1 MCVKKEELPL
11 DLSIILGLL
20 GGLALFLYGMQMMSS
35 GLEAAAGDKMK
46 SILEKLTANRF
57 LGVLVGAAITAV
69 IQSSSATTVMVVG
82 FVNAGMMTLNQAVWI
97 IMGANIGTT
106 ITGILVSLDVGAL
119 APLFA
124 FAGVVV
130 LVFIK
135 NQKLQHIGQILAGLG
150 VLFIGMD
157 MMSASMSPLRE
168 SEVFIDLMSNFSNPL
183 LGILFGTV
191 FTAIIQSSSAAV
203 GIVQTLSESGI
214 LPFGSAVFVLFGTN
228 IGTCV
233 TAVLSSMGA
242 NRNAKRATLI
252 HLMFN
257 MIGTI
262 IFTAAVLVLPIT
274 NVIEN
279 LVSDPMARIA
289 AMHTTFNIVTTLLLL
304 PLGNYLAKLATVILP
319 IQPEPGPDE
328 NTMHLAYLKPI
339 TAVGKGGGL
348 GNSAI
353 VIDQLRHELQRM
365 TSMARENIA
374 DGFDAVLARDMSR
387 LEKVEEREE
396 YIDFLNKEISGYVS
410 HLIALETNEEGS
422 AVVSSFFTISG
433 NLERIGDHADNLAGY
448 TRMLV
453 KKNTTFSETARKEIG
468 RMKTACLE
476 AMDDLLKPGAGEA
489 EFLSAVA
496 QMEQKI
502 DDMTAE
508 FRRSQ
513 LKRMRDGT
521 CDQEACIIYSELLTD
536 FERIGDHALNIAEE
550 LTKAHVAL
558 TD

>member
-1 MCVKKEELPL
+1 M
-11 DLSIILGLL
+11 DFSIILGLL

-135 NQKLQHIGQILAGLG
+135 NQKLQHIGQIMAGLG

-157 MMSASMSPLRE
+157 MMSGAMAPLRE
-168 SEVFIDLMSNFSNPL
+168 SEMFIDLMSNFSNPL

-257 MIGTI
+257 LIGTV
-262 IFTAAVLVLPIT
+262 IFTAAVFVLPIVA
-274 NVIEN
+274 VIEGA
-279 LVSDPMARIA
+279 VSDPMARIA
-289 AMHTTFNIVTTLLLL
+289 AMHTTFNIVTTVLLL
-304 PLGNYLAKLATVILP
+304 PLGNYLAKLAQVILP
-319 IQPEPGPDE
+319 VLPEPVPDE
-328 NTMHLAYLKPI
+328 NTMHLAYLKPV

-348 GNSAI
+348 GNSAV
-353 VIDQLRHELQRM
+353 VIDQLRHELLRM
-365 TSMARENIA
+365 MSMARENIV
-374 DGFDAVLARDMSR
+374 DGFDAVLTRDVAR

-396 YIDFLNKEISGYVS
+396 YIDFLNREISRNVS

-453 KKNTTFSETARKEIG
+453 KNNMTFSESARREITK
-468 RMKTACLE
+468 MKNACLE
-476 AMDDLLKPGAGEA
+476 AMDDLLKPGAGEV
-489 EFLSAVA
+489 EFLSSVA
-496 QMEQKI
+496 QMEQRI
-502 DDMTAE
+502 DDMTDD
-508 FRRSQ
+508 FRRGQ
-513 LKRMRDGT
+513 IIRMRDGL

-536 FERIGDHALNIAEE
+536 FERIGDHVLNIAEE

>member
-1 MCVKKEELPL
+1 MNM
-11 DLSIILGLL
+11 SIILGLL

-57 LGVLVGAAITAV
+57 LGVLVGALITAV

-106 ITGILVSLDVGAL
+106 ITGILVSLDVGEL

-124 FAGVVV
+124 FIGVVV

-135 NQKLQHIGQILAGLG
+135 NPKLQHIGQILAGLG

-157 MMSASMSPLRE
+157 MMSGAMSPLRE
-168 SEVFIDLMSNFSNPL
+168 SEMFIELMSNFSNPL

-203 GIVQTLSESGI
+203 GIVQTLSEAGI
-214 LPFGSAVFVLFGTN
+214 LPFASAVFVLFGTN

-257 MIGTI
+257 LIGTA
-262 IFTAAVLVLPIT
+262 IFTVAVLILPIT
-274 NVIEN
+274 ALIEN
-279 LVSDPMARIA
+279 AVADPMARIA
-289 AMHTTFNIVTTLLLL
+289 AMHTVFNIVTTVLLL
-304 PLGNYLAKLATVILP
+304 PLGNYLAKLAQVILP
-319 IQPEPGPDE
+319 IQPIPVPDE
-328 NTMHLAYLKPI
+328 SVMHLAYLKPV

-353 VIDQLRHELQRM
+353 VIDQLRHELHRM
-365 TSMARENIA
+365 LLMARENIV
-374 DGFDAVLARDMSR
+374 DSFDAIMTRDESR
-387 LEKVEEREE
+387 LAQVEEREE
-396 YIDFLNKEISGYVS
+396 YLDYLNREISRHVS
-410 HLIALETNEEGS
+410 HLISLETNEEGS
-422 AVVSSFFTISG
+422 AAVSSFFSISG

-448 TRMLV
+448 TRILV
-453 KKNTTFSETARKEIG
+453 KKGIEFSEQAQKEIVK
-468 RMKTACLE
+468 MKATCLE
-476 AMDDLLKPGAGEA
+476 AVDDLLKPGAGEV
-489 EFLSAVA
+489 EWLSMVA
-496 QMEQKI
+496 QTEQKI
-502 DDMTAE
+502 DDMTE
-508 FRRSQ
+508 DFRRGQ
-513 LKRMRDGT
+513 IERMRAGL
-521 CDQEACIIYSELLTD
+521 CNQEACIIYSELLTD
-536 FERIGDHALNIAEE
+536 FERIGDHVLNIGEE
-550 LTKAHVAL
+550 LTRARVAL
-558 TD
+558 AD

>member
-1 MCVKKEELPL
+1 MNF
-11 DLSIILGLL
+11 SIILGLL

-57 LGVLVGAAITAV
+57 LGVLVGALITAV

-106 ITGILVSLDVGAL
+106 ITGVLVSMDVGEL

-124 FAGVVV
+124 FIGVVV

-135 NQKLQHIGQILAGLG
+135 NPKLQHIGQILAGLG

-157 MMSASMSPLRE
+157 MMSGAMKPLRD
-168 SEVFIDLMSNFSNPL
+168 SAMFIDLMSNFSNPL
-183 LGILFGTV
+183 LGILFGAA

-203 GIVQTLSESGI
+203 GIVQGLSEAGI

-228 IGTCV
+228 IGTCI
-233 TAVLSSMGA
+233 TAVISSMGA

-257 MIGTI
+257 VIGTG
-262 IFTAAVLVLPIT
+262 IFTVAVLVLPIT
-274 NVIEN
+274 DVIAGV
-279 LVSDPMARIA
+279 VSDPMARIA
-289 AMHTTFNIVTTLLLL
+289 AMHTTFNIVTTVLLL
-304 PLGNYLAKLATVILP
+304 PLGNYLAKLAQVILP
-319 IQPEPGPDE
+319 IMPEAVPDE
-328 NTMHLAYLKPI
+328 NVMHLAYLKPI

-353 VIDQLRHELQRM
+353 VIDQLRHELRRM
-365 TSMARENIA
+365 LLMARENIV
-374 DGFDAVLARDMSR
+374 DGFDAVLTRDVER
-387 LEKVEEREE
+387 LDRVEEREE
-396 YIDFLNKEISGYVS
+396 YLDYLNREISRYVS

-422 AVVSSFFTISG
+422 AAVSSFFTISG

-453 KKNTTFSETARKEIG
+453 KKNISFSEQAQKEIG
-468 RMKTACLE
+468 KMKTACLE
-476 AMDDLLKPGAGEA
+476 AIDDLLKPGAGDVEW
-489 EFLSAVA
+489 LSLVA
-496 QMEQKI
+496 QTEQKI
-502 DDMTAE
+502 DDMTE
-508 FRRSQ
+508 TFRRGQ
-513 LKRMRDGT
+513 IERMRAGA
-521 CDQEACIIYSELLTD
+521 CNQEACIVYSELLTD
-536 FERIGDHALNIAEE
+536 FERIGDHVLNIGEE
-550 LTKAHVAL
+550 LTRARVAL
-558 TD
+558 AD

>member
-1 MCVKKEELPL
+1 MS
-11 DLSIILGLL
+11 LSIILGLL

-157 MMSASMSPLRE
+157 MMSGAMSPLRE
-168 SEVFIDLMSNFSNPL
+168 SEMFIELMSNFSNPL

-203 GIVQTLSESGI
+203 GIVQTLSEAGI
-214 LPFGSAVFVLFGTN
+214 LPFGSAVFVLFGSN

-262 IFTAAVLVLPIT
+262 IFTVAVLVFPIT
-274 NVIEN
+274 NVIES
-279 LVSDPMARIA
+279 LVADPMARIA
-289 AMHTTFNIVTTLLLL
+289 AMHTTFNICTTILLL
-304 PLGNYLAKLATVILP
+304 PLGNYLAKLAQVILP
-319 IQPEPGPDE
+319 IQPESKPDE

-353 VIDQLRHELQRM
+353 VIDQLRHELSRM
-365 TSMARENIA
+365 LLMARDNIE
-374 DGFDAVLARDMSR
+374 DGFDAVLTRDVDR
-387 LEKVEEREE
+387 LVKVEEREE
-396 YIDFLNKEISGYVS
+396 YLDYLNREISRYVS

-422 AVVSSFFTISG
+422 AAVSSFFTISG

-453 KKNTTFSETARKEIG
+453 KKEISFSEYAQKEIVK
-468 RMKTACLE
+468 MKAACLE
-476 AMDDLLKPGAGEA
+476 AVDDLLKPGAGEA
-489 EFLSAVA
+489 EWLSLVA
-496 QMEQKI
+496 QTEQKI
-502 DDMTAE
+502 DDMTEA
-508 FRRSQ
+508 FRRAQ
-513 LKRMRDGT
+513 LVRMREGL
-521 CDQEACIIYSELLTD
+521 CNQEACIIYSELLTD
-536 FERIGDHALNIAEE
+536 FERIGDHVLNIGEE
-550 LTKAHVAL
+550 LTKARVAL
-558 TD
+558 AK

>member
-1 MCVKKEELPL
+1 MSF
-11 DLSIILGLL
+11 SILLGLL

-106 ITGILVSLDVGAL
+106 ITGVLVSLDVGEL

-124 FAGVVV
+124 FIGVVV

-135 NQKLQHIGQILAGLG
+135 NPKLQHIGQILAGLG

-157 MMSASMSPLRE
+157 MMSGAMSPLRSSPMFVE
-168 SEVFIDLMSNFSNPL
+168 LMSNFSNPL

-203 GIVQTLSESGI
+203 GIVQTLSEAGI

-262 IFTAAVLVLPIT
+262 IFTAAVIAFPIADLV
-274 NVIEN
+274 EN
-279 LVSDPMARIA
+279 AVADPMARIA
-289 AMHTTFNIVTTLLLL
+289 AMHTLFNIVTTVMLL
-304 PLGNYLAKLATVILP
+304 PLGNYLAKLAQVILP
-319 IQPEPGPDE
+319 IMPEPVPDE
-328 NTMHLAYLKPI
+328 SVMHLAYLKPI

-348 GNSAI
+348 GNSA
-353 VIDQLRHELQRM
+353 VVVDQLRHELLRM
-365 TSMARENIA
+365 MSMARENIVE
-374 DGFDAVLARDMSR
+374 GFDAVLARDVSR
-387 LEKVEEREE
+387 LEQVEEREE
-396 YIDFLNKEISGYVS
+396 YLDFLNREIARNVS
-410 HLIALETNEEGS
+410 HLIALESNEEVS
-422 AVVSSFFTISG
+422 AAVSSFFTISG

-448 TRMLV
+448 TRILSA
-453 KKNTTFSETARKEIG
+453 KNISFSETAQKQIAE
-468 RMKTACLE
+468 MKVTCLE
-476 AMDDLLKPGAGEA
+476 ALDDLLKPGMGEV

-502 DDMTAE
+502 DDMTDD
-508 FRRSQ
+508 FRRAQ
-513 LKRMRDGT
+513 IQRMRDGL

-536 FERIGDHALNIAEE
+536 FERIGDHVLNIAEE
-550 LTKAHVAL
+550 LTKARVAL
-558 TD
+558 VE

>member
-1 MCVKKEELPL
+1 MNF
-11 DLSIILGLL
+11 SILLGLL

-69 IQSSSATTVMVVG
+69 IQSSSATSVMVVG

-106 ITGILVSLDVGAL
+106 ITGVLVSLDVGEL

-124 FAGVVV
+124 FIGVVV

-135 NQKLQHIGQILAGLG
+135 NPKLQHIGQILAGLG

-157 MMSASMSPLRE
+157 MMSGAMSPLRSSPMFVE
-168 SEVFIDLMSNFSNPL
+168 LMSNFSNPL

-203 GIVQTLSESGI
+203 GIVQTLSEAGI

-262 IFTAAVLVLPIT
+262 IFTAAVIAFPIADLV
-274 NVIEN
+274 EN
-279 LVSDPMARIA
+279 AVADPMARIA
-289 AMHTTFNIVTTLLLL
+289 AMHTLFNIVTTVMLL
-304 PLGNYLAKLATVILP
+304 PLGNYLAKLAQVILP
-319 IQPEPGPDE
+319 IMPEPVPDE
-328 NTMHLAYLKPI
+328 SVMHLAYLKPI

-348 GNSAI
+348 GNSA
-353 VIDQLRHELQRM
+353 VVVDQLRHELLRM
-365 TSMARENIA
+365 MSMARENIVE
-374 DGFDAVLARDMSR
+374 GFDAVLARDVSR
-387 LEKVEEREE
+387 LEQVEEREE
-396 YIDFLNKEISGYVS
+396 YLDFLNREIARNVS
-410 HLIALETNEEGS
+410 HLIALESNEEVS
-422 AVVSSFFTISG
+422 AAVSSFFTISG

-448 TRMLV
+448 TRILSA
-453 KKNTTFSETARKEIG
+453 KNISFSETAQKQIAQ
-468 RMKTACLE
+468 MKVTCLE
-476 AMDDLLKPGAGEA
+476 ALDDLLKPGMGEV

-502 DDMTAE
+502 DDMTDD
-508 FRRSQ
+508 FRRAQ
-513 LKRMRDGT
+513 IQRMRDGL

-536 FERIGDHALNIAEE
+536 FERIGDHVLNIAEE

-558 TD
+558 AE

>member
-1 MCVKKEELPL
+1 MNF
-11 DLSIILGLL
+11 SILLGLL

-106 ITGILVSLDVGAL
+106 ITGVLVSLDVGEL

-124 FAGVVV
+124 FIGVVV

-135 NQKLQHIGQILAGLG
+135 NPKLQHIGQILAGLG

-157 MMSASMSPLRE
+157 MMSGAMSPLRSSPMFVE
-168 SEVFIDLMSNFSNPL
+168 LMSNFSNPL

-203 GIVQTLSESGI
+203 GIVQTLSEAGI

-262 IFTAAVLVLPIT
+262 IFTAAVIAFPIADLV
-274 NVIEN
+274 EN
-279 LVSDPMARIA
+279 AVADPMARIA
-289 AMHTTFNIVTTLLLL
+289 AMHTLFNIVTTVMLL
-304 PLGNYLAKLATVILP
+304 PLGNYLAKLAQVILP
-319 IQPEPGPDE
+319 IMPEPVPDE
-328 NTMHLAYLKPI
+328 SVMHLAYLKPI

-348 GNSAI
+348 GNSA
-353 VIDQLRHELQRM
+353 VVVDQLRHELLRM
-365 TSMARENIA
+365 MSMARENIVE
-374 DGFDAVLARDMSR
+374 GFDAVLARDVSR
-387 LEKVEEREE
+387 LEQVEEREE
-396 YIDFLNKEISGYVS
+396 YLDFLNREIARNVS
-410 HLIALETNEEGS
+410 HLIALESNEEVS
-422 AVVSSFFTISG
+422 AAVSSFFTISG

-448 TRMLV
+448 TRILSA
-453 KKNTTFSETARKEIG
+453 KNISFSETAQKQIAQ
-468 RMKTACLE
+468 MKVTCLE
-476 AMDDLLKPGAGEA
+476 ALDDLLKPGMGEV

-502 DDMTAE
+502 DDMTDD
-508 FRRSQ
+508 FRRAQ
-513 LKRMRDGT
+513 IQRMRDGL

-536 FERIGDHALNIAEE
+536 FERIGDHVLNIAEE

-558 TD
+558 AE

>member
-1 MCVKKEELPL
+1 MNF
-11 DLSIILGLL
+11 SILLGLL

-106 ITGILVSLDVGAL
+106 ITGVLVSLDVGEL

-124 FAGVVV
+124 FIGVVV

-135 NQKLQHIGQILAGLG
+135 NPKLQHIGQILAGLG

-157 MMSASMSPLRE
+157 MMSGAMSPLRE
-168 SEVFIDLMSNFSNPL
+168 SEMFINLMSNFSNPL

-203 GIVQTLSESGI
+203 GIVQTLSEAGI

-262 IFTAAVLVLPIT
+262 IFTAAVIAFPIADLV
-274 NVIEN
+274 EN
-279 LVSDPMARIA
+279 AVADPMARIA
-289 AMHTTFNIVTTLLLL
+289 AMHTLFNIVTTVMLL
-304 PLGNYLAKLATVILP
+304 PLGNYLAKLAQVILP
-319 IQPEPGPDE
+319 IMPEPVPDE
-328 NTMHLAYLKPI
+328 SVMHLAYLKPI

-348 GNSAI
+348 GNSA
-353 VIDQLRHELQRM
+353 VVVDQLRHELLRM
-365 TSMARENIA
+365 MSMARENIVE
-374 DGFDAVLARDMSR
+374 GFDAVLARDVSR
-387 LEKVEEREE
+387 LEQVEEREE
-396 YIDFLNKEISGYVS
+396 YLDFLNREIARNVS
-410 HLIALETNEEGS
+410 HLIALESNEEVS
-422 AVVSSFFTISG
+422 AAVSSFFTISG

-448 TRMLV
+448 TRILSA
-453 KKNTTFSETARKEIG
+453 KNISFSETAQKQIAQ
-468 RMKTACLE
+468 MKVTCLE
-476 AMDDLLKPGAGEA
+476 ALDDLLKPGMGEV

-502 DDMTAE
+502 DDMTDD
-508 FRRSQ
+508 FRRAQ
-513 LKRMRDGT
+513 IQRMRDGL

-536 FERIGDHALNIAEE
+536 FERIGDHVLNIAEE

-558 TD
+558 AE

>member
-1 MCVKKEELPL
+1 MNM
-11 DLSIILGLL
+11 SIILGLL

-57 LGVLVGAAITAV
+57 LGVLVGALITAV

-106 ITGILVSLDVGAL
+106 ITGILVSLDVGEL

-124 FAGVVV
+124 FIGVVV

-135 NQKLQHIGQILAGLG
+135 NPKLQHIGQILAGLG

-157 MMSASMSPLRE
+157 MMSGAMSPLRE
-168 SEVFIDLMSNFSNPL
+168 SEMFIELMSNFSNPL

-203 GIVQTLSESGI
+203 GIVQTLSEAGI
-214 LPFGSAVFVLFGTN
+214 LPFASAVFVLFGTN

-257 MIGTI
+257 LIGTA
-262 IFTAAVLVLPIT
+262 IFTVAVLILPIT
-274 NVIEN
+274 ALIEN
-279 LVSDPMARIA
+279 AVADPMARIA
-289 AMHTTFNIVTTLLLL
+289 AMHTVFNIVTTVLLL
-304 PLGNYLAKLATVILP
+304 PLGNYLAKLAQVILP
-319 IQPEPGPDE
+319 IQPIPVPDE
-328 NTMHLAYLKPI
+328 SVMHLAYLKPV

-353 VIDQLRHELQRM
+353 VIDQLRHELHRM
-365 TSMARENIA
+365 LLMARENIV
-374 DGFDAVLARDMSR
+374 DSFDAIMTRDESR
-387 LEKVEEREE
+387 LAQVEEREE
-396 YIDFLNKEISGYVS
+396 YLDYLNREISRHVS
-410 HLIALETNEEGS
+410 HLISLETNEEGS
-422 AVVSSFFTISG
+422 AAVSSFFSISG

-448 TRMLV
+448 TRILV
-453 KKNTTFSETARKEIG
+453 KKGIEFSEQAQKEIVK
-468 RMKTACLE
+468 MKATCLE
-476 AMDDLLKPGAGEA
+476 AVDDLLKPGAGEV
-489 EFLSAVA
+489 EWLSMVA
-496 QMEQKI
+496 QTEQKI
-502 DDMTAE
+502 DDMTE
-508 FRRSQ
+508 NFRRGQ
-513 LKRMRDGT
+513 IERMRAGL
-521 CDQEACIIYSELLTD
+521 CNQEACIIYSELLTD
-536 FERIGDHALNIAEE
+536 FERIGDHVLNIGEE
-550 LTKAHVAL
+550 LTRARVAL
-558 TD
+558 AD

>member
-1 MCVKKEELPL
+1 MNF
-11 DLSIILGLL
+11 SILLGLL

-124 FAGVVV
+124 FIGVVV

-135 NQKLQHIGQILAGLG
+135 NPKLQHIGQILAGLG

-157 MMSASMSPLRE
+157 MMSGAMSPLRE
-168 SEVFIDLMSNFSNPL
+168 SEMFINLMSTFSNPL

-203 GIVQTLSESGI
+203 GIVQTLSESGV

-262 IFTAAVLVLPIT
+262 VFTVAVIMFPIAD
-274 NVIEN
+274 VIEN
-279 LVSDPMARIA
+279 AVADPMARIA
-289 AMHTTFNIVTTLLLL
+289 AMHTLFNIVTTVMLL
-304 PLGNYLAKLATVILP
+304 PLGNYLAKLAQVILP
-319 IQPEPGPDE
+319 ILPEPVPDE
-328 NTMHLAYLKPI
+328 SVMHLAYLKPV

-348 GNSAI
+348 GNSAVI
-353 VIDQLRHELQRM
+353 IDQLRAELRRM
-365 TSMARENIA
+365 MAMARENIV
-374 DGFDAVLARDMSR
+374 DGFDAVLTRDVSR

-396 YIDFLNKEISGYVS
+396 YLDFLNREISRNVS
-410 HLIALETNEEGS
+410 HMIALETNEEGS
-422 AVVSSFFTISG
+422 AAVSSFFTISG

-448 TRMLV
+448 TRILV
-453 KKNTTFSETARKEIG
+453 GKNISFSETDQNQIAQ
-468 RMKTACLE
+468 MKAACLE
-476 AMDDLLKPGAGEA
+476 ALDDLLKPGMGEV

-502 DDMTAE
+502 DDMTDD
-508 FRRSQ
+508 FRRGQ
-513 LKRMRDGT
+513 IQRMRAGL

-536 FERIGDHALNIAEE
+536 FERIGDHVLNIAEE

-558 TD
+558 AE

>member
-1 MCVKKEELPL
+1 MSF
-11 DLSIILGLL
+11 SILLGLL

-106 ITGILVSLDVGAL
+106 ITGVLVSLDVGEL

-124 FAGVVV
+124 FIGVVV

-135 NQKLQHIGQILAGLG
+135 NPKLQHIGQILAGLG

-157 MMSASMSPLRE
+157 MMSGAMSPLRSSPMFVE
-168 SEVFIDLMSNFSNPL
+168 LMSNFSNPL

-203 GIVQTLSESGI
+203 GIVQTLSEAGI

-262 IFTAAVLVLPIT
+262 IFTAAVIAFPIADLV
-274 NVIEN
+274 EN
-279 LVSDPMARIA
+279 AVADPMARIA
-289 AMHTTFNIVTTLLLL
+289 AMHTLFNIVTTVMLL
-304 PLGNYLAKLATVILP
+304 PLGNYLAKLAQVILP
-319 IQPEPGPDE
+319 IMPEPVPDE
-328 NTMHLAYLKPI
+328 SVMHLAYLKPI

-348 GNSAI
+348 GNSA
-353 VIDQLRHELQRM
+353 VVVDQLRHELLRM
-365 TSMARENIA
+365 MSMARENIVE
-374 DGFDAVLARDMSR
+374 GFDAVLARDVSR
-387 LEKVEEREE
+387 LEQVEEREE
-396 YIDFLNKEISGYVS
+396 YLDFLNREIARNVS
-410 HLIALETNEEGS
+410 HLIALESNEEVS
-422 AVVSSFFTISG
+422 AAVSSFFTISG

-448 TRMLV
+448 TRILSA
-453 KKNTTFSETARKEIG
+453 KNISFSETAQKQIAQ
-468 RMKTACLE
+468 MKVTCLE
-476 AMDDLLKPGAGEA
+476 ALDDLIKPGMGEV

-502 DDMTAE
+502 DDMTDD
-508 FRRSQ
+508 FRRAQ
-513 LKRMRDGT
+513 IQRMRDGL

-536 FERIGDHALNIAEE
+536 FERIGDHVLNIAEE

-558 TD
+558 AE

>member
-1 MCVKKEELPL
+1 M

-57 LGVLVGAAITAV
+57 LGVLVGALITAV

-106 ITGILVSLDVGAL
+106 ITGVLVSLDVGEL

-124 FAGVVV
+124 FIGVVV

-135 NQKLQHIGQILAGLG
+135 NPKLQHIGQILAGLG

-157 MMSASMSPLRE
+157 MMSGAMKPLRD
-168 SEVFIDLMSNFSNPL
+168 SEMFIELMSNFSNPL
-183 LGILFGTV
+183 LGILFGAV

-203 GIVQTLSESGI
+203 GIVQGLSEAGI

-228 IGTCV
+228 IGTCI

-257 MIGTI
+257 VIGTV
-262 IFTAAVLVLPIT
+262 IFTVAVLVLPIT
-274 NVIEN
+274 DFIAGI
-279 LVSDPMARIA
+279 VSDPMGRIA
-289 AMHTTFNIVTTLLLL
+289 AMHTTFNIVTTVMLL
-304 PLGNYLAKLATVILP
+304 PLGNYLAKLAQVILP
-319 IQPEPGPDE
+319 IMPEAVPDE
-328 NTMHLAYLKPI
+328 NVMHLAYLKPI

-353 VIDQLRHELQRM
+353 VIDQLRHELRRM
-365 TSMARENIA
+365 LTMARENIV
-374 DGFDAVLARDMSR
+374 DGFDAVLTRDVER
-387 LEKVEEREE
+387 LNQVEEREE
-396 YIDFLNKEISGYVS
+396 YLDYLNREISRYVS
-410 HLIALETNEEGS
+410 HLISLETNEEGS
-422 AVVSSFFTISG
+422 AAVSSFFTISG

-453 KKNTTFSETARKEIG
+453 KKNISFSEQAQKEIVK
-468 RMKTACLE
+468 MKAACLD
-476 AMDDLLKPGAGEA
+476 AIDDLLKPGAGEV
-489 EFLSAVA
+489 EWLSLVA
-496 QMEQKI
+496 QTEQKI
-502 DDMTAE
+502 DDMTE
-508 FRRSQ
+508 DFRRGQ
-513 LKRMRDGT
+513 IERMRAGQ
-521 CDQEACIIYSELLTD
+521 CNQEACIVYSELLTD
-536 FERIGDHALNIAEE
+536 FERIGDHVLNIGEE
-550 LTKAHVAL
+550 LTKARVAL
-558 TD
+558 AD